1 MHPLMY
7 GYFLPD
13 SVEVSREAAERHARR
28 TRPEERARALFPQRL
43 AFRVALQ
50 H

>member
-13 SVEVSREAAERHARR
+13 SSQISREAAERHARL
-28 TRPEERARALFPQRL
+28 TRRDERARAVLPQRL
-43 AFRVALQ
+43 AFRIALQ